1 MARYRKITIK
11 RQWWAVLLLF
21 IVMVLLGLGA
31 HYFHDSLPAFLSAY
45 AGTVLWAWAVFLL
58 FALIFRR
65 AKTWLPALCALVV
78 SFGIEFSQMYHAP
91 WIDTL
96 RANPVGELILGS
108 QFDWTDLVCYAVGI
122 LIALVVDALYR
133 SFLRVREES
142 NLNYVVRSKW

>member
-21 IVMVLLGLGA
+21 IVMVLLGLGP

-122 LIALVVDALYR
+122 LIALLVDALYR

>member
-1 MARYRKITIK
+1 
-11 RQWWAVLLLF
+11 
-21 IVMVLLGLGA
+21 
-31 HYFHDSLPAFLSAY
+31 
-45 AGTVLWAWAVFLL
+45 
-58 FALIFRR
+58 
-65 AKTWLPALCALVV
+65 
-78 SFGIEFSQMYHAP
+78 MYHAP

-122 LIALVVDALYR
+122 LIALLVDALYR